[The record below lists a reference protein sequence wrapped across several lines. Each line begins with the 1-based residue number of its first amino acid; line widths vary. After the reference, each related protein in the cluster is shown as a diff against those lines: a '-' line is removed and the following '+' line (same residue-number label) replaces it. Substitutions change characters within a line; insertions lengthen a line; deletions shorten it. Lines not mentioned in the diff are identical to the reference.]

1 VGVAVLDRRFC
12 SFVRLPVM
20 RHIFRHIYS
29 CYRCIWSVKCDI
41 IKDSIII
48 IIAFLFSTSILR
60 DEIVAWG
67 KINNVGAQFQN
78 TLRNNLSTCGLEL
91 WGKTIS

>member
-1 VGVAVLDRRFC
+1 
-12 SFVRLPVM
+12 
-20 RHIFRHIYS
+20 
-29 CYRCIWSVKCDI
+29 VKCDI

-91 WGKTIS
+91 